1 MRKFGVSSHAH
12 GASIVVPRHVH
23 VPITETLDLRQ
34 TPMNRPNTC
43 PRQPLVALALSLTG
57 ALVFIAITASR
68 ANAAQIPVAAQPPA
82 RSDTG
87 RTATV
92 TGTVYDSVAHMPLG
106 DAQVQFVDA
115 ETRTKQYTVNADS
128 LGRFRIGAIPPGKYI
143 AGFFHSSVDVLGIE
157 SPLRAVTIAD
167 GAANVVALGIPGP
180 SRVMA
185 TLCGARA
192 VRDSTS
198 AMAGMVRDAET
209 GATIAGA
216 NVVVTWLEVLLKN
229 GQLISQERRVPV
241 RTDADGGYRMCG
253 LPGGDTLFANAE
265 IAGRQTGIITIATA
279 PARMLRRDFT
289 VGDSASAISVA
300 LDSTDGAAVRN
311 ETTVMRGASSLAGVV
326 HGLDGKPLQG
336 ARIIVRGTGLE
347 ALTGSEGRFA
357 IGGLPAGTFSVDA
370 QSIGLEPRIVAVD
383 LSTGTPAFIDVLLN
397 KPVQELSRVVI
408 VGRAPK
414 NRPEVEEFLQRKK
427 SGMGHYITAGDI
439 ALQHAFAVSDA
450 LGTTPGVTVRPSGR
464 FGHSIFMRDGCPATI
479 YLDGIRMSENW
490 ETVDDIPPNQVAGI
504 EIYPGPLEAPPQY
517 PSTRCGV
524 ILVWRKR

>member
-1 MRKFGVSSHAH
+1 
-12 GASIVVPRHVH
+12 
-23 VPITETLDLRQ
+23 
-34 TPMNRPNTC
+34 
-43 PRQPLVALALSLTG
+43 
-57 ALVFIAITASR
+57 
-68 ANAAQIPVAAQPPA
+68 
-82 RSDTG
+82 
-87 RTATV
+87 
-92 TGTVYDSVAHMPLG
+92 
-106 DAQVQFVDA
+106 
-115 ETRTKQYTVNADS
+115 
-128 LGRFRIGAIPPGKYI
+128 
-143 AGFFHSSVDVLGIE
+143 
-157 SPLRAVTIAD
+157 
-167 GAANVVALGIPGP
+167 
-180 SRVMA
+180 
-185 TLCGARA
+185 
-192 VRDSTS
+192 
-198 AMAGMVRDAET
+198 
-209 GATIAGA
+209 
-216 NVVVTWLEVLLKN
+216 
-229 GQLISQERRVPV
+229 
-241 RTDADGGYRMCG
+241 
-253 LPGGDTLFANAE
+253 
-265 IAGRQTGIITIATA
+265 
-279 PARMLRRDFT
+279 
-289 VGDSASAISVA
+289 
-300 LDSTDGAAVRN
+300 
-311 ETTVMRGASSLAGVV
+311 MRGASSLAGVV